1 MNSQHPFPDRD
12 RRIRVVFTGQ
22 VPNTLAALEVNQK
35 VPSYLINY
43 PHSSLSSPISE
54 RGCDH
59 EIPQFAGSNYVAPST
74 G

>member
-1 MNSQHPFPDRD
+1 MNHPNLPDRD
-12 RRIRVVFTGQ
+12 RRIRVVFTGKI
-22 VPNTLAALEVNQK
+22 PNTPAALEVNQK
-35 VPSYLINY
+35 VPSYLINH

-59 EIPQFAGSNYVAPST
+59 EVPQFAGSKDMAPST